1 MNDMARQ
8 AFLNSLTENL
18 SDFDKLML
26 QIDEICE
33 MAEDLAARAK
43 QLADEAEEQLRSAA
57 YRDWETDRKSTR
69 LNSSH

>member
-1 MNDMARQ
+1 MNFNEIARQ

-33 MAEDLAARAK
+33 MAEDLSLRAR
-43 QLADEAEEQLRSAA
+43 QLAGEAEEQLRRA
-57 YRDWETDRKSTR
+57 RGE
-69 LNSSH
+69 

>member
-1 MNDMARQ
+1 MKEQARQ

-33 MAEDLAARAK
+33 IAEDLAARAK
-43 QLADEAEEQLRSAA
+43 QLADEAEEQLRRT
-57 YRDWETDRKSTR
+57 RDE
-69 LNSSH
+69 

>member
-1 MNDMARQ
+1 MNFNEIARQ

-33 MAEDLAARAK
+33 MAEDLSLRAR
-43 QLADEAEEQLRSAA
+43 QLADEAEEQLRRA
-57 YRDWETDRKSTR
+57 RGE
-69 LNSSH
+69 

>member
-18 SDFDKLML
+18 SDFDKLIL

-43 QLADEAEEQLRSAA
+43 QLADEAEEQLRRA
-57 YRDWETDRKSTR
+57 RGE
-69 LNSSH
+69 

>member
-1 MNDMARQ
+1 MNLNEAARQ

-26 QIDEICE
+26 QMDELCD

-43 QLADEAEEQLRSAA
+43 QLADEAEEHLRRAQG
-57 YRDWETDRKSTR
+57 E
-69 LNSSH
+69 

>member
-1 MNDMARQ
+1 MNLNEAARQ

-33 MAEDLAARAK
+33 IAEDLAARAK
-43 QLADEAEEQLRSAA
+43 QLADEAEEQLRRA
-57 YRDWETDRKSTR
+57 RGE
-69 LNSSH
+69 

>member
-1 MNDMARQ
+1 MNINDMARQ

-26 QIDEICE
+26 QMDELCD

-43 QLADEAEEQLRSAA
+43 QLADEAEEHLR
-57 YRDWETDRKSTR
+57 RTR
-69 LNSSH
+69 GE

>member
-1 MNDMARQ
+1 MNINDMARQ

-26 QIDEICE
+26 QMDELCD

-43 QLADEAEEQLRSAA
+43 QLADEAEEQLRRA
-57 YRDWETDRKSTR
+57 RGE
-69 LNSSH
+69 

>member
-1 MNDMARQ
+1 MNINNIARQ

-43 QLADEAEEQLRSAA
+43 QLADEAEEQLRRA
-57 YRDWETDRKSTR
+57 RGE
-69 LNSSH
+69 

>member
-1 MNDMARQ
+1 MNEAARQ

-43 QLADEAEEQLRSAA
+43 QLADEAEEQLRRA
-57 YRDWETDRKSTR
+57 RGE
-69 LNSSH
+69 

>member
-1 MNDMARQ
+1 MNINDMARQ

-26 QIDEICE
+26 QMDELCD

-43 QLADEAEEQLRSAA
+43 QLADEADEQLRRA
-57 YRDWETDRKSTR
+57 RGE
-69 LNSSH
+69 

>member
-1 MNDMARQ
+1 MNINDMARQ

-26 QIDEICE
+26 QMDELCD

-43 QLADEAEEQLRSAA
+43 QLADEAEEHLRRAQG
-57 YRDWETDRKSTR
+57 E
-69 LNSSH
+69 

>member
-1 MNDMARQ
+1 MNINDMARQ

-26 QIDEICE
+26 QMDELCD

-43 QLADEAEEQLRSAA
+43 QLAEEAEEQLRRA
-57 YRDWETDRKSTR
+57 RGE
-69 LNSSH
+69 

>member
-1 MNDMARQ
+1 MNINDMARQ

-43 QLADEAEEQLRSAA
+43 QLADEAEEQLRRA
-57 YRDWETDRKSTR
+57 RGE
-69 LNSSH
+69 

>member
-1 MNDMARQ
+1 MKDLARQ

-33 MAEDLAARAK
+33 MAEDLSLRAK
-43 QLADEAEEQLRSAA
+43 QLADEAEENLR
-57 YRDWETDRKSTR
+57 R
-69 LNSSH
+69 LRGE

>member
-1 MNDMARQ
+1 MNEAARQ

-33 MAEDLAARAK
+33 MADDLSLRAK
-43 QLADEAEEQLRSAA
+43 QLADEAEENLR
-57 YRDWETDRKSTR
+57 R
-69 LNSSH
+69 LRGE

>member
-1 MNDMARQ
+1 MNLNEAARQ

-26 QIDEICE
+26 QMDELCD

-43 QLADEAEEQLRSAA
+43 QLADEAEEQLR
-57 YRDWETDRKSTR
+57 RFKSE
-69 LNSSH
+69 

>member
-1 MNDMARQ
+1 MNLNEAARQ

-43 QLADEAEEQLRSAA
+43 QLADEAEEQLR
-57 YRDWETDRKSTR
+57 RFKGE
-69 LNSSH
+69 

>member
-1 MNDMARQ
+1 MNEAARQ

-33 MAEDLAARAK
+33 MAEDLSLRAK
-43 QLADEAEEQLRSAA
+43 QLADEAEEQLRRL
-57 YRDWETDRKSTR
+57 RDE
-69 LNSSH
+69 

>member
-1 MNDMARQ
+1 MNINDMARQ

-33 MAEDLAARAK
+33 IAEDLCLRAK
-43 QLADEAEEQLRSAA
+43 QLADEAEEQLRRS
-57 YRDWETDRKSTR
+57 RGE
-69 LNSSH
+69 